1 MRNIAK
7 NTKKNKRQAMIDA
20 YRDIIRNKNKRA
32 DGGEVSLTVIE
43 IPDISGAGVETL
55 FKKR

>member
-1 MRNIAK
+1 MKKIGK
-7 NTKKNKRQAMIDA
+7 SKGKNKRQRMIDA
-20 YRDIIRNKNKRA
+20 YNEIIRNKKA

-43 IPDISGAGVETL
+43 MPDISGAGVETL